1 MCEIY
6 QKTQKVIIM
15 CLAVPAKVTKILDE
29 KGYALVD
36 YGGGVT
42 RKVNISLVSVREG
55 DYVMIHAGFAIEKL
69 DEERARETINIFKEM
84 LLVR

>member
-1 MCEIY
+1 
-6 QKTQKVIIM
+6 M

-55 DYVMIHAGFAIEKL
+55 DYVMIHAGFAIEKI

>member
-1 MCEIY
+1 
-6 QKTQKVIIM
+6 M

-29 KGYALVD
+29 EGYALVD

>member
-1 MCEIY
+1 
-6 QKTQKVIIM
+6 M

-69 DEERARETINIFKEM
+69 DEERARETINMFKEM

>member
-1 MCEIY
+1 
-6 QKTQKVIIM
+6 M

-29 KGYALVD
+29 EGYALVD

-42 RKVNISLVSVREG
+42 RKVNISLVSVKEG

-69 DEERARETINIFKEM
+69 DEERAKETINIFKEM

>member
-1 MCEIY
+1 
-6 QKTQKVIIM
+6 M
-15 CLAVPAKVTKILDE
+15 CLAVPAKVTKILNE
-29 KGYALVD
+29 RGYALVD

>member
-1 MCEIY
+1 
-6 QKTQKVIIM
+6 M
-15 CLAVPAKVTKILDE
+15 CLAVPARVTKILDE
-29 KGYALVD
+29 RGYALVD

-42 RKVNISLVSVREG
+42 RKVNISLVSVKEG

-69 DEERARETINIFKEM
+69 DEERAKETINIFKEM

>member
-1 MCEIY
+1 
-6 QKTQKVIIM
+6 M

-69 DEERARETINIFKEM
+69 DEERAKETINIFKEM
-84 LLVR
+84 LLVRCYPCMSIPLSRR

>member
-1 MCEIY
+1 
-6 QKTQKVIIM
+6 M

-29 KGYALVD
+29 EGYALVD

-69 DEERARETINIFKEM
+69 DEERAKETINMFKEM

>member
-1 MCEIY
+1 
-6 QKTQKVIIM
+6 M
-15 CLAVPAKVTKILDE
+15 CLAVPAKVTKILNE
-29 KGYALVD
+29 RGYALVD

-69 DEERARETINIFKEM
+69 DEERAKETINIFKEM

>member
-1 MCEIY
+1 
-6 QKTQKVIIM
+6 M
-15 CLAVPAKVTKILDE
+15 CLAVPAKVTKILDG

-69 DEERARETINIFKEM
+69 DEERAKETINMFKEM

>member
-1 MCEIY
+1 
-6 QKTQKVIIM
+6 M

-69 DEERARETINIFKEM
+69 DEERAKETINIFKEILSM
-84 LLVR
+84 E

>member
-1 MCEIY
+1 
-6 QKTQKVIIM
+6 M

-69 DEERARETINIFKEM
+69 DEERAKETINMFKEM

>member
-1 MCEIY
+1 
-6 QKTQKVIIM
+6 M
-15 CLAVPAKVTKILDE
+15 CLAVPAKVTKILNE
-29 KGYALVD
+29 RGYALVD

-69 DEERARETINIFKEM
+69 DEERAKETINIFKEILSM
-84 LLVR
+84 E

>member
-1 MCEIY
+1 
-6 QKTQKVIIM
+6 M

-29 KGYALVD
+29 RGYALVD

-42 RKVNISLVSVREG
+42 RKVNISLVSVKEG

-69 DEERARETINIFKEM
+69 DEERAKETINIFKEM

>member
-1 MCEIY
+1 
-6 QKTQKVIIM
+6 M

-42 RKVNISLVSVREG
+42 RKVNISLVSVKEG

-69 DEERARETINIFKEM
+69 DEERAKETINIFKEM

>member
-1 MCEIY
+1 
-6 QKTQKVIIM
+6 M

-69 DEERARETINIFKEM
+69 DEERAKETINIFKEM

>member
-1 MCEIY
+1 
-6 QKTQKVIIM
+6 M

-69 DEERARETINIFKEM
+69 DEERAKETINIFKEM
-84 LLVR
+84 LLMR

>member
-1 MCEIY
+1 
-6 QKTQKVIIM
+6 M

-29 KGYALVD
+29 EGYALVD

-42 RKVNISLVSVREG
+42 RKVNISLVSVKEG

-69 DEERARETINIFKEM
+69 DEERAKETINMFKEM

>member
-1 MCEIY
+1 
-6 QKTQKVIIM
+6 M

-29 KGYALVD
+29 KGYAIVD

>member
-1 MCEIY
+1 
-6 QKTQKVIIM
+6 M

-42 RKVNISLVSVREG
+42 RKVNISLVSVKEG

-69 DEERARETINIFKEM
+69 DEERAKETINIFKEILSM
-84 LLVR
+84 E

>member
-1 MCEIY
+1 
-6 QKTQKVIIM
+6 M

-42 RKVNISLVSVREG
+42 RKVNISLVSVKEG

-69 DEERARETINIFKEM
+69 DEERAKGTINIFKEM
-84 LLVR
+84 LFVR

>member
-1 MCEIY
+1 
-6 QKTQKVIIM
+6 M

-29 KGYALVD
+29 EGYALVD

-42 RKVNISLVSVREG
+42 RKVNISLVSVKEG

>member
-1 MCEIY
+1 
-6 QKTQKVIIM
+6 M

>member
-1 MCEIY
+1 
-6 QKTQKVIIM
+6 M

-29 KGYALVD
+29 EGYALVD

-69 DEERARETINIFKEM
+69 DEERAKETINIFKEM